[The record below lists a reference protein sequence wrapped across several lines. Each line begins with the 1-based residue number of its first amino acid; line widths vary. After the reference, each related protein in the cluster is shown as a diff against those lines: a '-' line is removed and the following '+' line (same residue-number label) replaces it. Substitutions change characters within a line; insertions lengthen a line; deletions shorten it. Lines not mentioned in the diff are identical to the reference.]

1 MSKRAKVVLSVVGVF
16 VVLGVI
22 GSFVDEPAERDDGST
37 STSEP
42 ASASEDGDD
51 QGGEGVSVP
60 QSAIDTAEQSAAEHD
75 IVSDAHISVDGD
87 EVTIALVTIADEGEA
102 KRLLEQTAR
111 RLATQAAI
119 DGEPVEPPDSDS
131 LGGLWD
137 HYDLALVA
145 GPSPDDVLV
154 RGAKVTSSPRITW

>member
-1 MSKRAKVVLSVVGVF
+1 MSKRAKIVLSAVGVF
-16 VVLGVI
+16 VVLGVV
-22 GSFVDEPAERDDGST
+22 GSFFGEPAELTDEPS

-42 ASASEDGDD
+42 ASASDDSGDQVD
-51 QGGEGVSVP
+51 ESVSVP
-60 QSAIDTAEQSAAEHD
+60 QSAITTAEQSAAEHD
-75 IVSDAHISVDGD
+75 IVSDAHISVDGG

-111 RLATQAAI
+111 RLATQSSI

-145 GPSPDDVLV
+145 GPSPDDVRV
-154 RGAKVTSSPRITW
+154 RGAKVASSPRISW